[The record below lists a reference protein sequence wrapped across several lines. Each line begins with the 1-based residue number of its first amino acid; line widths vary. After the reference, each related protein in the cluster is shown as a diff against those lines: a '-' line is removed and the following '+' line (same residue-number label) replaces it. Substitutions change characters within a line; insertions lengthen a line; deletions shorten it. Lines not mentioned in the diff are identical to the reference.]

1 MRITF
6 MGSKS
11 SKGISSKIEFG
22 SKYEQKLSPEL
33 YRKGKELTKEIAKN
47 KGLLNPE
54 LIAKVA
60 DRKYNKE
67 EWRTVLNGIQR
78 NMPRHSYNTKG
89 RAYANIIDRHDTE
102 TRQERIKELSEKAK
116 ARKKNNTPFVK
127 ERVVTPKNTTNLEP
141 LIEKRNIVIR
151 EQVIPPK
158 STNTFSPNKQNVG
171 NVKATSNTQLLT
183 PKSGMGMKLGLGAV
197 GLAATGA
204 IGYGIYRKIRSDKN
218 KKRGSYRK

>member
-6 MGSKS
+6 IGSKN
-11 SKGISSKIEFG
+11 SKGTSSKIEFG
-22 SKYEQKLSPEL
+22 SKYEQKLSSEL
-33 YRKGKELTKEIAKN
+33 YRKGKELTKEIAKT

-67 EWRTVLNGIQR
+67 EWRTTLNGIQR

-89 RAYANIIDRHDTE
+89 RAYPNIIDRHDRE
-102 TRQERIKELSEKAK
+102 TRQERIKELSKK
-116 ARKKNNTPFVK
+116 ARENPANKKFPTEQNIPPVK
-127 ERVVTPKNTTNLEP
+127 ERVVTPKNTTRLEP
-141 LIEKRNIVIR
+141 LRDKKNVVIR
-151 EQVIPPK
+151 EDFEK
-158 STNTFSPNKQNVG
+158 T
-171 NVKATSNTQLLT
+171 LLT
-183 PKSGMGMKLGLGAV
+183 PKPGMRMKLGLGAV

-218 KKRGSYRK
+218 KKRGIYRK